1 MRPDPH
7 RIAAA
12 LGAAVVTLALL
23 KVVVWLGEPHPEEW
37 LAHQSCRGQPG
48 PAARA
53 GCEHIQL
60 AATHRRMLAAR

>member
-60 AATHRRMLAAR
+60 ATSRRHIVAER